1 MYIQLN
7 VKMLDQNQLVQV
19 NTHDLVYQIKDT
31 LKKKYA
37 INDSFN
43 LYFRGDKLYDY
54 NTLNQYD
61 ICNADTVQVL
71 FDNGYIFIETW
82 NKTDRVLIK
91 LDNMN
96 NINEKV
102 IDLKRYLDKI
112 YKNYN
117 LKYNDVI
124 LEKEYNNLKLSQIGM
139 KFNFKQNNQ
148 NTLHLVMS

>member
-1 MYIQLN
+1 
-7 VKMLDQNQLVQV
+7 MLDQNHLIQV
-19 NTHDLVYQIKDT
+19 NTNDLVNQIKDT

-37 INDSFN
+37 INDIFN
-43 LYFRGDKLYDY
+43 LYFRGNKLYDY
-54 NTLNQYD
+54 HTLNHYN

-71 FDNGYIFIETW
+71 FDNGYIFIETR

-112 YKNYN
+112 YLNYN
-117 LKYNDVI
+117 LKFNNFI
-124 LEKEYNNLKLSQIGM
+124 LEKEYNNLTLNQIGM
-139 KFNFKQNNQ
+139 KFNLKQNNQ
-148 NTLHLVMS
+148 NTLHLI